1 MAPSAVTDTWV
12 ATMLSAK
19 HTHAVRSLDLSD
31 ACKITGE
38 SLAAIA
44 DTCPKFV
51 CVRGF
56 ADGCLINERPAT
68 GAHYTT
74 DNLCAIIRRNQQV
87 GAAGTRQLLTHR
99 Q

>member
-51 CVRGF
+51 CVWELAG
-56 ADGCLINERPAT
+56 GCLINERPGVKVAT
-68 GAHYTT
+68 GAH
-74 DNLCAIIRRNQQV
+74 
-87 GAAGTRQLLTHR
+87 
-99 Q
+99 

>member
-31 ACKITGE
+31 ACNITSE

-51 CVRGF
+51 CVWGICGWESDQRKAGSQ
-56 ADGCLINERPAT
+56 GS
-68 GAHYTT
+68 H
-74 DNLCAIIRRNQQV
+74 RRS
-87 GAAGTRQLLTHR
+87 
-99 Q
+99 